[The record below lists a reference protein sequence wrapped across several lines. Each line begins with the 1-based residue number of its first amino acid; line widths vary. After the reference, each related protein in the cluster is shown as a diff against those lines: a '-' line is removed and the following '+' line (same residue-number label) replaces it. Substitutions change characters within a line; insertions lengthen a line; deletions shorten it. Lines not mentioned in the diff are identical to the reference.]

1 MALLKKF
8 QFPNGTETN
17 YHKIGEMKL
26 VPLPDTVIYIPIEPV
41 EPVEE
46 EVSEGTIIVETPDEV
61 TEEPTTPEDPVEPET
76 PEDPEEPTD
85 PDAPVDPEE
94 PVDPEGP
101 VDPEMP
107 EEPEYQE
114 VVVKNYSVV
123 VQLLSYVSQEV
134 RAHGVDNHLNSKL
147 YYFNVTLEQLTST
160 DILKLGYHLIKTLP
174 EFEDAENV

>member
-26 VPLPDTVIYIPIEPV
+26 VPLPDTVVYIPVEPV

-46 EVSEGTIIVETPDEV
+46 ESEGTIIIETPDEV
-61 TEEPTTPEDPVEPET
+61 AEEPIAPEEPVEPEA
-76 PEDPEEPTD
+76 PEEPTD
-85 PDAPVDPEE
+85 PEGPIDPEVPEE
-94 PVDPEGP
+94 PET
-101 VDPEMP
+101 
-107 EEPEYQE
+107 PEYQE
-114 VVVKNYSVV
+114 VVIKNYSVV
-123 VQLLSYVSQEV
+123 IQLLSYVSQEV
-134 RAHGVDNHLNSKL
+134 REHGVDNHLNSKL

-160 DILKLGYHLIKTLP
+160 DILKLGYNLIKTLP

>member
-1 MALLKKF
+1 MEVFTMALLKKF

-76 PEDPEEPTD
+76 PEDPEEPI
-85 PDAPVDPEE
+85 DPEE
-94 PVDPEGP
+94 PVDPEL
-101 VDPEMP
+101 P
-107 EEPEYQE
+107 EEPEAPEYQE

-134 RAHGVDNHLNSKL
+134 REHGVDNHLNSKL